1 MALTQGSGKGIT
13 VVVGTSYN
21 DKDLKRLQRDLQRA
35 GIQAKKT
42 QGPIAQLAG
51 GFRKQLTPSLAL
63 AGAAAAAFAVKLGVD
78 AVKAAAA
85 EQQAVAR
92 LSQALD
98 NAGESLALDSVEAGI
113 DRMARATGIA
123 DDQLRPAMITL
134 VNATQDAAKAQGL
147 LSLALDISAGSGRDL
162 SSVTMAL
169 GKAANGQVTA
179 LRRLGVPLS
188 EAAVKSGDLNAITRE
203 LQQTFEGQAARAADT
218 FQGRIDRLGVALGE
232 LQESLG
238 TGFIE
243 GLEGGAQGTDDLAD
257 SIKDLEPVV
266 QALGNQ
272 VGSAV
277 KGFGDLVFLAGEG
290 AKQLGLF
297 EGSTQDAESGVEKFV
312 GGFLNLA
319 FANGGALGAVTELR
333 NYLEDQG
340 IITKSAAD
348 SHADYRDAV
357 VRTGDAAK
365 GSVTYVD
372 DLGNEVTQSGDE
384 AADAAENFD
393 LFAAAIAKTD
403 QVVAFRQAIDEVG
416 GAFKRTNTPVNIF
429 GEKGQENF
437 DTLKGLIERTAS
449 YAESVDGV
457 TSQAAIASQGLSS
470 LEGAFKNAKM
480 DPATRALL
488 LEPFQ
493 ALINDLADA
502 GVDVTNLQIKL
513 DSLKSK
519 SITVTTEYR
528 FTGANKQS
536 FYEADGGR
544 IAGRGF
550 GVSRGSDTVPAM
562 LTPGEF
568 VVRKSAVDKFG
579 AGLFSQLNRGINPL
593 AGMTPTAGGSGGGLT
608 INGGITVQSAP
619 GERAETSL
627 PRALRRA
634 AFLAG
639 VNG

>member
-1 MALTQGSGKGIT
+1 
-13 VVVGTSYN
+13 
-21 DKDLKRLQRDLQRA
+21 
-35 GIQAKKT
+35 
-42 QGPIAQLAG
+42 
-51 GFRKQLTPSLAL
+51 
-63 AGAAAAAFAVKLGVD
+63 
-78 AVKAAAA
+78 
-85 EQQAVAR
+85 
-92 LSQALD
+92 
-98 NAGESLALDSVEAGI
+98 
-113 DRMARATGIA
+113 
-123 DDQLRPAMITL
+123 
-134 VNATQDAAKAQGL
+134 
-147 LSLALDISAGSGRDL
+147 
-162 SSVTMAL
+162 
-169 GKAANGQVTA
+169 VTA

-188 EAAVKSGDLNAITRE
+188 DAAVKSKDLNAITRE
-203 LQQTFEGQAARAADT
+203 LQQTFQGQAARAADT
-218 FQGRIDRLGVALGE
+218 FQGRLNRLGVALGE

-290 AKQLGLF
+290 AKQLGVF
-297 EGSTQDAESGVEKFV
+297 EGSTQDATGQVEKFV
-312 GGFLNLA
+312 GGFLDLA
-319 FANGGALGAVTELR
+319 FANGGALGAVSDLR
-333 NYLEDQG
+333 DYLEDQG
-340 IITKSAAD
+340 IITKSAAE

-372 DLGNEVTQSGDE
+372 ELGNEVTQSGDE
-384 AADAAENFD
+384 AADAAEKFD

-403 QVVAFRQAIDEVG
+403 QVVAFRQAIDDVG
-416 GAFKRTNTPVNIF
+416 GAFKNTNTPVNIF

-457 TSQAAIASQGLSS
+457 ASQAAIASQGLSS

-519 SITVTTEYR
+519 NITVTTEYR
-528 FTGANKQS
+528 FVGSDKRNTQEYPAAGG
-536 FYEADGGR
+536 FIGGR
-544 IAGRGF
+544 RAVG
-550 GVSRGSDTVPAM
+550 RGSDTVPAM

-568 VVRKSAVDKFG
+568 VVRKAAVQQFG
-579 AGLFSQLNRGINPL
+579 RGFFSQLNRGINPL